1 VAPRAAAVTVS
12 FRTALVVPVATRMV
26 LFRIITLFRV
36 IALLRVIAIIRIIAL
51 FRIIVL

>member
-1 VAPRAAAVTVS
+1 VTVS

-26 LFRIITLFRV
+26 LFRV
-36 IALLRVIAIIRIIAL
+36 IALLRVIAIVRIITL

>member
-26 LFRIITLFRV
+26 LFRV
-36 IALLRVIAIIRIIAL
+36 IALLRVIAIVRIITL